1 MKRLLAVLM
10 LLTLAASSQA
20 APGGCGWGTYLSSID
35 SEQLTV
41 SSTAL
46 PFTAAKYSRGG
57 AIPMLA
63 VVAVQTNGIRTLDS
77 GLNPTA
83 SVGMPW
89 AAASTFSVCGE
100 SNIRAFRMIRQTSD
114 AVVDISYYKEGN

>member
-1 MKRLLAVLM
+1 MRKLFLFLLLV
-10 LLTLAASSQA
+10 TTAASSTA
-20 APGGCGWGTYLSSID
+20 APGGCGFGSYLSVID

-46 PFTAAKYSRGG
+46 PFTAAKYARGG

-63 VVAVQTNGIRTLDS
+63 VVAVQTDAIRSLDS
-77 GLNPTA
+77 GINPTA

-100 SNIRAFRMIRQTSD
+100 SNIRAFRMIRQTTD
-114 AVVDISYYKEGN
+114 ATADITYYKEGN